1 MIKWRGGSEGGVKED
16 VKKEVKEDVKEEVAQ
31 VDEEKFTNG
40 IVNYSY

>member
-16 VKKEVKEDVKEEVAQ
+16 VKKEVKEDVKGEVAQ

-40 IVNYSY
+40 IVNYNY